1 MENHSTMTGCHE
13 LFFLYKSF
21 KFLTAVAIATF
32 LDIPLKIYRLPNF
45 NMLFQLL
52 LTEFSKG
59 ELFLR

>member
-21 KFLTAVAIATF
+21 KLLTAVAIATF
-32 LDIPLKIYRLPNF
+32 LDIPLKIYRL
-45 NMLFQLL
+45 
-52 LTEFSKG
+52 LTKFSKS